1 MHELVRWNSQFR
13 WAHKFYHTNNLVRH
27 RGTAFLD
34 ELTLGQSAIEFH
46 IATNVILETG
56 LINLRFVGLASLAH
70 EAGDY
75 LFEKMVTSIRADE
88 ARHAQIGHP
97 LLALVMKHDPDYAQY
112 LIDKEFWRNWHLFS
126 ILTGVSMDYLTAA
139 DQRSGSFKEFM
150 DEWIIDKFFRTLDE
164 FGLKKPYYWDIFLDE
179 LEIYHHMIYASAYTY
194 RQYCIGNVPS
204 TGMTWTRCG
213 NASESDGRMSA
224 GADKESSA
232 LGTVL
237 PAFCDLCQLP
247 LAPELP
253 TIIRPTSY
261 RTRAK
266 TMFSALNHVAGSSCA
281 SARDTRITWA
291 K

>member
-1 MHELVRWNSQFR
+1 
-13 WAHKFYHTNNLVRH
+13 
-27 RGTAFLD
+27 
-34 ELTLGQSAIEFH
+34 
-46 IATNVILETG
+46 
-56 LINLRFVGLASLAH
+56 
-70 EAGDY
+70 
-75 LFEKMVTSIRADE
+75 MVTSIRADE

-97 LLALVMKHDPDYAQY
+97 VLALVMKHDPDYAQY

-150 DEWIIDKFFRTLDE
+150 EEWIVDQFFHTLDE
-164 FGLKKPYYWDIFLDE
+164 FGLKKPCYWDMFLDE

-194 RQYCIGNVPS
+194 RQYTGNVPS
-204 TGMTWTRCG
+204 TGMTWTQCG
-213 NASESDGRMSA
+213 NASESDGRMSV

-261 RTRAK
+261 RTGAK
-266 TMFSALNHVAGSSCA
+266 TMFSALNHVAGSLPQAQEIRESRGPGKRVLTGEA
-281 SARDTRITWA
+281 PADFMALLTDYFRLTPDKLGKDVYAGDYEWLKKAQSAP
-291 K
+291 